1 MTTSYDVVVLGGG
14 SAGEAVARGLAER
27 DRTVA
32 VVERALVGGECPY
45 LACMPSKSMLRAAAH
60 RQPWADAVRSRDD
73 VAAHRDDSETTRS
86 LEEAGVDVIRGRGV
100 ITEPGVVTVNGRRLD
115 YVDLVI
121 ATGAEAV

>member
-73 VAAHRDDSETTRS
+73 VDRDDGAILFSQSQRGHAHLLDATVI
-86 LEEAGVDVIRGRGV
+86 EEK
-100 ITEPGVVTVNGRRLD
+100 VVGSGG
-115 YVDLVI
+115 I
-121 ATGAEAV
+121 A

>member
-60 RQPWADAVRSRDD
+60 RQPWAGKPHWPPLQEALMKTPGDLARSIGKL
-73 VAAHRDDSETTRS
+73 VTDSSIGNGDT
-86 LEEAGVDVIRGRGV
+86 GVDGG
-100 ITEPGVVTVNGRRLD
+100 PRR
-115 YVDLVI
+115 
-121 ATGAEAV
+121 